1 MCTSRFHSGFHSY
14 IFVNDLFL
22 FMKKLVNFADSNTLN
37 DENSLTKVVEIAEIF
52 QNECKNA
59 ISTIFQYV
67 C

>member
-1 MCTSRFHSGFHSY
+1 
-14 IFVNDLFL
+14 
-22 FMKKLVNFADSNTLN
+22 MKKLVNFADSNTLN

>member
-1 MCTSRFHSGFHSY
+1 MCASRFHSGFHSY

-22 FMKKLVNFADSNTLN
+22 FMKKLVNFADSNPLN
-37 DENSLTKVVEIAEIF
+37 DENRLTKVVEIAEIF

>member
-22 FMKKLVNFADSNTLN
+22 FMKKLVNFADSNPLN
-37 DENSLTKVVEIAEIF
+37 DENRLTKVVEIAEIF
-52 QNECKNA
+52 QNESKNA
-59 ISTIFQYV
+59 LSTMVQYV

>member
-1 MCTSRFHSGFHSY
+1 
-14 IFVNDLFL
+14 
-22 FMKKLVNFADSNTLN
+22 MKKLVNFADSNTLN

-59 ISTIFQYV
+59 ISTMVQYV

>member
-1 MCTSRFHSGFHSY
+1 MCTSTFHSGFHSY

-59 ISTIFQYV
+59 ISTMVQYV